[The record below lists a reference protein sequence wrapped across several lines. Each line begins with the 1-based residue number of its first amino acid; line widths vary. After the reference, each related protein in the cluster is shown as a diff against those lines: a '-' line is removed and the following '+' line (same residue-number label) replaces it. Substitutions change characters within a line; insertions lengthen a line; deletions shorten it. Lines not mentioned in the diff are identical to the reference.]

1 MNSEYVL
8 ITTAHNEAGY
18 IATVIESVAAQTVL
32 PRKWIIVDDASE
44 DATPEIVSKC
54 AAQYPFMELH
64 RIRDRHPRDFGAQC
78 DAFSAGYARLQNM
91 RFRFIGN
98 LDADVALP
106 PDYYQTVLQKFTDN
120 LRLGLAGGYIHE
132 DEGKGFQARRTNS
145 RQSVAG
151 AIQVFRRECY
161 EAIGGYPRLPYGGS
175 DWATEIM
182 SRQRGWIVEAFPE
195 LVVRHY
201 RPAGSAGG
209 VLRGH
214 YRQGRMDH
222 SLGSLPLFE
231 AVKCLRRIPE
241 QPFLAGALSRM
252 LGFAYSYLARA
263 PRLLPPEVVCELRD
277 EQRGRLR
284 SMAGMGQGVTAEP
297 RLLSPSS
304 ASSKVLPKNARLS
317 D

>member
-1 MNSEYVL
+1 MNPDYVL
-8 ITTAHNEAGY
+8 ITTAHNEENY

-32 PRKWIIVDDASE
+32 PRKWIIVDDASQ
-44 DATPEIVSKC
+44 DATAEIVSKY
-54 AAQYPFMELH
+54 AARYTFIELH
-64 RIRDRHPRDFGAQC
+64 QISDRHPREFGAQC
-78 DAFSAGYARLQNM
+78 DAFNAGYARLQPTE
-91 RFRFIGN
+91 FRFLGN
-98 LDADVALP
+98 LDADVAVP
-106 PDYYQTVLQKFTDN
+106 PDYYETVLQKFAHHP
-120 LRLGLAGGYIHE
+120 RLGLAGGYIHE

-145 RQSVAG
+145 QQSVAG

-195 LVVRHY
+195 LVVKHY

-231 AVKCLRRIPE
+231 VVKCLRRIPE
-241 QPFLAGALSRM
+241 QPFLAGALARM
-252 LGFAYSYLARA
+252 LGFAYSHLIRA
-263 PRLLPPEVVCELRD
+263 PRLVPTEVVRELRD

-284 SMAGMGQGVTAEP
+284 WMVGLGSRKSVRRRA
-297 RLLSPSS
+297 
-304 ASSKVLPKNARLS
+304 
-317 D
+317 